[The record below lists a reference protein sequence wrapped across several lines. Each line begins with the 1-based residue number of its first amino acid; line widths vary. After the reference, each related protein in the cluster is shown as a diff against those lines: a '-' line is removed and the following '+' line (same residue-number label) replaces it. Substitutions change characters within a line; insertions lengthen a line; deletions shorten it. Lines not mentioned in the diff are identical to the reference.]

1 MALGTVQRSSKSESA
16 QKSYGLVRAG
26 RQRLREG
33 KHCSSLTFVLADLNP

>member
-1 MALGTVQRSSKSESA
+1 MALGTVQKSSKSESA

-33 KHCSSLTFVLADLNP
+33 KCCSSPTLLLADLIP